1 MIDERNDLVRFIVTA
16 AHCLA
21 PDSLDA
27 GDELDDIT
35 VTLGMVD
42 IDDDLDNRLQIK
54 AKKNVRVS
62 HYRFAKN
69 FVRKRSEMT
78 HDIALLELV
87 EPVSW
92 DDYPHIRS
100 VT

>member
-1 MIDERNDLVRFIVTA
+1 MTA

-62 HYRFAKN
+62 HYRFTRRLTKT
-69 FVRKRSEMT
+69 RSTMS

-87 EPVSW
+87 EPVPW
-92 DDYPHIRS
+92 DEYPHIRS
-100 VT
+100 DT

>member
-1 MIDERNDLVRFIVTA
+1 MTA

-21 PDSLDA
+21 PAALDTN
-27 GDELDDIT
+27 DEFDDIT
-35 VTLGMVD
+35 ITLGMVD
-42 IDDDLDNRLQIK
+42 INDDLDSRLEVK

-62 HYRFAKN
+62 HYRFTRRLTKT
-69 FVRKRSEMT
+69 RSTMS

-87 EPVSW
+87 EPVPW
-92 DDYPHIRS
+92 DEYPHIRS

>member
-1 MIDERNDLVRFIVTA
+1 MTA

-27 GDELDDIT
+27 NDEFDDIT

-42 IDDDLDNRLQIK
+42 IDDDLDDRLEVK
-54 AKKNVRVS
+54 AKRNVRVS
-62 HYRFAKN
+62 HYRFAKKHTT
-69 FVRKRSEMT
+69 KRSEIT

-92 DDYPHIRS
+92 DKYPHIRS
-100 VT
+100 VVQ

>member
-1 MIDERNDLVRFIVTA
+1 MTA
-16 AHCLA
+16 AHSLA
-21 PDSLDA
+21 PSSLDTD
-27 GDELDDIT
+27 DEFDDIT
-35 VTLGMVD
+35 ITLGMVD
-42 IDDDLDNRLQIK
+42 IDNDLDNRLQIK

-92 DDYPHIRS
+92 DNYPHIRY

>member
-1 MIDERNDLVRFIVTA
+1 MTA
-16 AHCLA
+16 AHCLHSE
-21 PDSLDA
+21 DLEDQ
-27 GDELDDIT
+27 DEFDDIT
-35 VTLGMVD
+35 ITLGMVD
-42 IDDDLDNRLQIK
+42 IDNDFDNRLQIK

>member
-1 MIDERNDLVRFIVTA
+1 MTA

-27 GDELDDIT
+27 NDEFDDIT

-42 IDDDLDNRLQIK
+42 IDDDLDDRLEVK
-54 AKKNVRVS
+54 AKRNVRVS
-62 HYRFAKN
+62 HYRFAKKLTT
-69 FVRKRSEMT
+69 KRSEIT

-92 DDYPHIRS
+92 DKYPHIRS
-100 VT
+100 VV

>member
-1 MIDERNDLVRFIVTA
+1 MTA

-21 PDSLDA
+21 PSDLDTN
-27 GDELDDIT
+27 DEFDDIT
-35 VTLGMVD
+35 ITLGMVD
-42 IDDDLDNRLQIK
+42 INDDLDSRLEVK

-78 HDIALLELV
+78 HDIALLEL
-87 EPVSW
+87 EDPVPW
-92 DDYPHIRS
+92 GEYPHIRS

>member
-1 MIDERNDLVRFIVTA
+1 MTA

-21 PDSLDA
+21 PADLDTN
-27 GDELDDIT
+27 DEFDDIT
-35 VTLGMVD
+35 ITLGMVD
-42 IDDDLDNRLQIK
+42 INDDLDSRLEVK

-78 HDIALLELV
+78 HDIALLEL
-87 EPVSW
+87 EDPVPW
-92 DDYPHIRS
+92 GEYPHIRS

>member
-1 MIDERNDLVRFIVTA
+1 MTA

-21 PDSLDA
+21 PAALDTN
-27 GDELDDIT
+27 DEFDDIT
-35 VTLGMVD
+35 ITLGMVD
-42 IDDDLDNRLQIK
+42 INDDLDSRLEVK

-62 HYRFAKN
+62 HYRFT
-69 FVRKRSEMT
+69 RKFMRTRSEMT

-87 EPVSW
+87 KPVSW

-100 VT
+100 VTQC